1 MTIADALGLLQIV
14 EKQFHLQDWVKSQN
28 HFAARSGP
36 LCGKFLKDM

>member
-14 EKQFHLQDWVKSQN
+14 EKQVHLQDWEKSQN

-36 LCGKFLKDM
+36 FCGKFLKEI

>member
-14 EKQFHLQDWVKSQN
+14 EKQVHLQDWVKSQN
-28 HFAARSGP
+28 HFAARSGS